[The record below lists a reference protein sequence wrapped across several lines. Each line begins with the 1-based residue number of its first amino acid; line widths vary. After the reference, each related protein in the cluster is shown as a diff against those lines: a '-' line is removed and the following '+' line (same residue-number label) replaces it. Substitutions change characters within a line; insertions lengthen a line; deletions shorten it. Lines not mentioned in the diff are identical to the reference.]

1 MTPRSKPARPRS
13 SPQRPVSKPSAPPR
27 PPAGPRLCH
36 DIHICVL
43 CRRGRPPAF
52 PLQRPSCPLPRLLRL
67 PANFTSARTDKICFE
82 SKNRGNRGLGRRTR
96 VAEVVW
102 IVRGEAIG
110 RARNSLVGEG
120 LDEGDGS
127 SKQSTETWWRRRQ
140 RAMKRASEV
149 PLMAGLGPSYAPR
162 APKTS
167 RPSPEGPK
175 KVNAL
180 QFLMNSARKP
190 KASPADNKAR

>member
-1 MTPRSKPARPRS
+1 MIFIYAFSVAEVARPPFPFSGHLARFL
-13 SPQRPVSKPSAPPR
+13 VSFGFPPY
-27 PPAGPRLCH
+27 
-36 DIHICVL
+36 
-43 CRRGRPPAF
+43 
-52 PLQRPSCPLPRLLRL
+52 
-67 PANFTSARTDKICFE
+67 FTSDRTDKICFE
-82 SKNRGNRGLGRRTR
+82 SNRGRRTR

-120 LDEGDGS
+120 LGEGDGS
-127 SKQSTETWWRRRQ
+127 SKESTETWWRRRQ